1 MALICCLIVPL
12 PLENDASGNMFTA
25 MSSRHHAGGVLG
37 AKNF

>member
-1 MALICCLIVPL
+1 L

-25 MSSRHHAGGVLG
+25 MSSSHHAGVLG